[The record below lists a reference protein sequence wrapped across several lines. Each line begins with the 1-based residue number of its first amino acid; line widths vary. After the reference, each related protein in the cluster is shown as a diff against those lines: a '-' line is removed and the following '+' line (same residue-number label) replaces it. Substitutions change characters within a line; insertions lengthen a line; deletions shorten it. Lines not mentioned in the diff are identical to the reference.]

1 MTQLNFTIGADPEI
15 SLLLGNKRIN
25 AERLFNKCKQ
35 QGIEKQK
42 FTQGE
47 VGVDGCSA
55 TAELR
60 PKHANNPYKVAEN
73 VGFLIGKLHEMTGI
87 LELNTNNF
95 FAPIGGHIH
104 LSLEKRTTWENKS
117 QRERTKLVNRH
128 TKYLAAFQL
137 PIIASYNKMSEI
149 IRVKNY
155 GKLCDS
161 KTEMRGDDCVMEYRA
176 PNAEWLTTPKICR
189 ATLVYYAVIHNE
201 VLNNF
206 ENFSK
211 ECTGI
216 LASSNYQYEALQQLM
231 LSNYAQI
238 SKGIIEQ
245 TKKIV
250 KKCLLY
256 EEYKEDLDYIM
267 DVKQVYKDK
276 EEAEFNIAK
285 GWGLE
290 KTTKV
295 SKKKMFNEKEIKKNI
310 ESKDIDVLASFL
322 DIAYNKDHN
331 CQVFANALAKRCIAY
346 NWKFDN
352 YYYIYGLRKEI
363 KDYIISDEE
372 HNIYREVTQ
381 ITGNKDL
388 GNLMSLLNKVGSKLQ
403 DAIYSNKQIRS
414 IELTKYLNKK
424 LFMIGIP
431 YNDREEVNIKP
442 FLEIIYDIE
451 KKKLKPI
458 DLKVA
463 YKEEEGELT
472 KILNKERME
481 IDETVEDNNSQG
493 REYAANAITE
503 TLNETIE

>member
-1 MTQLNFTIGADPEI
+1 MTELNFTIGADPEI
-15 SLLLGNKRIN
+15 SLLLGNKRID
-25 AERLFNKCKQ
+25 AGRLFKKCMKQ
-35 QGIEKQK
+35 GVENQR
-42 FTQGE
+42 FTEGE

-60 PKHANNPYKVAEN
+60 PKHSNDPYKVAEN
-73 VGFLIGKLHEMTGI
+73 IGVLIGKLHTMTGI

-104 LSLEKRTTWENKS
+104 LSIDKNDKWCLKS
-117 QRERTKLVNRH
+117 DKERKKIQNRH

-149 IRVKNY
+149 IRMRNY
-155 GKLCDS
+155 GKICDS
-161 KTEMRGDDCVMEYRA
+161 RVENREGETVMEYRA

-201 VLNNF
+201 ILNNF
-206 ENFSK
+206 EAFSK
-211 ECTGI
+211 ECETI
-216 LASSNYQYEALQQLM
+216 IASSNYQYEALQQLM

-245 TKKIV
+245 TKKVI
-250 KKCLLY
+250 KKCSLY
-256 EEYKEDLDYIM
+256 EEYKADIDYIM
-267 DVKQVYKDK
+267 DIKQVYKDK
-276 EEAEFNIAK
+276 EEAGFNIAK

-290 KTTKV
+290 KITKI

-310 ESKDIDVLASFL
+310 ETKDIDVLASFL

-331 CQVFANALAKRCIAY
+331 CQVFANALAKRQIAY

-352 YYYIYGLRKEI
+352 YYYIYGLRKEL
-363 KDYIISDEE
+363 KDYIVSDEE
-372 HNIYREVTQ
+372 SKIYKEITQ
-381 ITGNKDL
+381 ITGSKDV
-388 GNLMSLLNKVGSKLQ
+388 GNLMSLLNKVGGKLQ
-403 DAIYSNKQIRS
+403 EAIYSNKQIRA

-431 YNDREEVNIKP
+431 YKDREDMNIKP

-458 DLKVA
+458 DLKVE
-463 YKEEEGELT
+463 YKEEIGELS
-472 KILNKERME
+472 KILSKERG
-481 IDETVEDNNSQG
+481 IDETAEDTGSQG
-493 REYAANAITE
+493 REFAASAIVE
-503 TLNETIE
+503 SLNETIE